1 MVAKC
6 PICGRRLSGRLCP
19 VHGTVVQ
26 GVSTV
31 ATAQRRLSADV
42 DLMGTSLTSTVGGV
56 DTAVDGVASQ
66 VSSLSTAVGNVNT
79 AVGGV
84 STAVGN
90 VQTAIN
96 SANSTLGTKFPV
108 GEVRLFVVGTAP
120 SGWTQVAYSKVTVV
134 GDDGEGGTT
143 EARYYRYTG

>member
-6 PICGRRLSGRLCP
+6 PICGRKLSGRLCP

-26 GVSTV
+26 GTGKI
-31 ATAQRRLSADV
+31 ALAQRRTDTSV
-42 DLMGTSLTSTVGGV
+42 DLLGNSVTTV
-56 DTAVDGVASQ
+56 DTAVDGVSSQ
-66 VSSLSTAVGNVNT
+66 VSSLATSVGNVNT

-120 SGWTQVAYSKVTVV
+120 SGWTQVAYSKVVVV
-134 GDDGEGGTT
+134 GDDGAGGTT